1 MGEDPASLSLDDP
14 EETTIQRPGDYAI
27 VQYID
32 EYDGDITL
40 SSVDV
45 SSVRPTFAEKPRAWT
60 PGEAW
65 LKHM

>member
-1 MGEDPASLSLDDP
+1 MGVDPAFFSLDDP
-14 EETTIQRPGDYAI
+14 EETTIRLPGDYAI

-32 EYDGDITL
+32 EYGDITL

-45 SSVRPTFAEKPRAWT
+45 SSVRPTFVENPRAWT

-65 LKHM
+65 L